1 MRLRGARRP
10 PDAGLTQRVLV
21 LAPQRTIDQD
31 PAFGLRMLVD
41 IAIRGLPPAVND
53 PTTAVQA
60 LDRIETLLLEI
71 HRRRPGPAVV
81 ADENGTPRGLVP
93 APRWEQYLDLGLTE
107 IRQYGAGSIQ
117 VARRL
122 RAMYDHLLEVVGEA
136 GRERI
141 ELERRLLDEELAVSF
156 PDRDERGIASR
167 PDRLGLGSAA

>member
-1 MRLRGARRP
+1 VVAR
-10 PDAGLTQRVLV
+10 
-21 LAPQRTIDQD
+21 QRTIDQD

-41 IAIRGLPPAVND
+41 IAIRGLSPAVND